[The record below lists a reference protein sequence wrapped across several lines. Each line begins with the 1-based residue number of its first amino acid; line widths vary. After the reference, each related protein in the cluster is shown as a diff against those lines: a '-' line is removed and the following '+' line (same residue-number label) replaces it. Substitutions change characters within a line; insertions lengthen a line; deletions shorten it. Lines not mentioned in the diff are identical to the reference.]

1 VQVLVA
7 DDHPLIRHGLIC
19 LLAQNFSDW
28 SFLQAGNLAQAT
40 RLLAD
45 RGTPGPID
53 LLVLDPAIA
62 AIDPCTTIRHLRD
75 TYPAT
80 RIVVLATRADPA
92 MVLASL
98 EAGAQAC
105 LLKTDPAEILLNT
118 IRAVLAG
125 HTPAPPHLA
134 PTPAPPSRLAALT
147 TRQREVL
154 KLLVD
159 GRSTKDIARSL
170 NLGLGTV
177 KVHLNGVYQR
187 LGARNRGEAVACFRQ
202 LQVG

>member
-45 RGTPGPID
+45 RGTLGPID

-62 AIDPCTTIRHLRD
+62 VIDPCTTIRHLRN

-80 RIVVLATRADPA
+80 RIIVLASRADP
-92 MVLASL
+92 VTILASF

-105 LLKTDPAEILLNT
+105 LLKTDPAETLLDT
-118 IRAVLAG
+118 IRSVLGG
-125 HTPAPPHLA
+125 HVRAPLHLTLA
-134 PTPAPPSRLAALT
+134 AAQPSRLASLT